1 MRLVPSIDLEGPEAV
16 KRIRGARGTG
26 LRLGDPKAIVAMLRD
41 AGFTKVHIVDL
52 MGAEEGR
59 PTSWALNLAGY
70 AYRLG
75 LEVRLGG
82 GIRSMDDARRVVEA
96 GASEVVLG
104 TLWARNPGEA
114 GRIARLLGNVWAAI
128 DEGDKGEVMVKGWTT
143 GSGVRVEEAL
153 SLVEE
158 LGFQGVIYTFI
169 PREGLMKGIP
179 LDRVAMVRR
188 LTGLK
193 LAYAGGIS
201 GPRDLE
207 VLEEA
212 GVDEAIVGMA
222 LYTGSIP
229 LEVAVRYA

>member
-26 LRLGDPKAIVAMLRD
+26 LRLGDPRSIVSMLRD

-59 PTSWALNLAGY
+59 PTSWALNLVGY

-82 GIRSMDDARRVVEA
+82 GIRSMDDARRAVEA
-96 GASEVVLG
+96 GASEIVLG
-104 TLWARNPGEA
+104 TLWAKNPGEA
-114 GRIARLLGNVWAAI
+114 GRIARIMGSVWAAI
-128 DEGDKGEVMVKGWTT
+128 DEGDRGEVMVRGWTT
-143 GSGVRVEEAL
+143 GSGIKVEESL
-153 SLVEE
+153 RLVED
-158 LGFQGVIYTFI
+158 LGFHGVIYTFI
-169 PREGLMKGIP
+169 PREGLMEGVPGERI
-179 LDRVAMVRR
+179 AMVRR
-188 LTGLK
+188 MTSLR
-193 LAYAGGIS
+193 LAYAGGVAS
-201 GPRDLE
+201 QGDLE
-207 VLEEA
+207 ALEEA

-222 LYTGSIP
+222 LYTGGIP